1 MRISDWSS
9 DVGSSDLDRLAGG
22 AADAA
27 IEDAGAGVVVAGTR
41 LARRGR
47 AGVAGGRSGGSRAV
61 SPAWPGPDAA
71 GRGRRGARREAGAR
85 AALPARL
92 CAVAG
97 SLLRG
102 TGAAAPDADG
112 ADQHSAAP
120 FIGSGSSTDERRVEK
135 MV

>member
-1 MRISDWSS
+1 MTAYEMRISDWSS
-9 DVGSSDLDRLAGG
+9 DVCSSDLVEQLDLHPLPADGADDRLAGG

-71 GRGRRGARREAGAR
+71 GRSE
-85 AALPARL
+85 
-92 CAVAG
+92 
-97 SLLRG
+97 
-102 TGAAAPDADG
+102 
-112 ADQHSAAP
+112 
-120 FIGSGSSTDERRVEK
+120 ERRVGEEC
-135 MV
+135 VSTGRSRWTT

>member
-71 GRGRRGARREAGAR
+71 GRGRRGARRKAGAR

-92 CAVAG
+92 CAVE
-97 SLLRG
+97 
-102 TGAAAPDADG
+102 
-112 ADQHSAAP
+112 
-120 FIGSGSSTDERRVEK
+120 IGRASGRERVCQY
-135 MV
+135 V

>member
-9 DVGSSDLDRLAGG
+9 DVCSSDLPRRRRHGGHLVEQLDLHPLPADGADDRLAGG

-71 GRGRRGARREAGAR
+71 GRSE
-85 AALPARL
+85 
-92 CAVAG
+92 
-97 SLLRG
+97 
-102 TGAAAPDADG
+102 
-112 ADQHSAAP
+112 
-120 FIGSGSSTDERRVEK
+120 ERRVGEEC
-135 MV
+135 VSTGRSRWTT